1 MKTPIELT
9 ERIYFKLLLKVGVG
23 LVLLVVLIWGGLH
36 VFHKWQERH
45 LVRRAAGY
53 LAGGDTKTAS
63 LTARRAFQLNPENAD
78 AARMMAQIS
87 ERAADGSE
95 LEWRRKVVELAPEST
110 EDALALVR
118 SALRANDLGLA
129 ENTLR
134 GMSEAA
140 RETPG
145 YHAAMGRLL
154 EMRNKPGEAESH
166 WAKAAELAPD
176 DSAYQLQL
184 ALVRIASG
192 DPAKRE
198 QSLAVLERLR
208 ADPARRVA
216 ATRALIMDGASRGGD
231 SRRLYQL
238 AKELQAYPDAA
249 FGDRLLYLEI
259 LRQLRDPEYQ
269 PYLAQLEK
277 EAGANAADAASLL
290 SWTTKHA
297 TADAIRFANDLS
309 PEIRAKWPVPL
320 AVAEAYSAARDWP
333 ALQAA
338 LGSADWAAFDFLR
351 QAYLARALREQQQLA
366 EAEREWAKAQKAASG
381 RSSAVLMLARTVGSW
396 NWDKETIDLLWTL
409 TKTPEKRKE
418 ALQLLYQHYANSG
431 DTPGLYRVLLRSTEI
446 VPDDLT
452 MQNNLAQISLLIGAD
467 VERARKIAA
476 ELYEKE
482 PRNAAFVSTY
492 AFSLFARGDVEG
504 ARQALETLNEEQ
516 LQNASIAVY
525 YGVVLAAAG
534 EKEMARRYLDLGS
547 KAFLLPEER
556 ALVTKAENSLR

>member
-9 ERIYFKLLLKVGVG
+9 ERIYFKVFLRVLAGV
-23 LVLLVVLIWGGLH
+23 VLLVLLIWGGLH
-36 VFHKWQERH
+36 VFHRWQERH

-95 LEWRRKVVELAPEST
+95 LDWRRKVVELAPDAT

-118 SALRANDLGLA
+118 AALRANDLGLA

-140 RETPG
+140 RQTPS

-154 EMRNKPGEAESH
+154 ELRKKPAEAESH
-166 WAKAAELAPD
+166 WTKAAELAPED
-176 DSAYQLQL
+176 PAYQLQL
-184 ALVRIASG
+184 ALVRIGSG
-192 DPAKRE
+192 DNAKRE
-198 QSLAVLERLR
+198 ESLAVLERLR
-208 ADPARRVA
+208 ADPERRLA
-216 ATRALIMDGASRGGD
+216 ATRALIMDGASRGGEP
-231 SRRLYQL
+231 RRLYEL
-238 AKELQAYPDAA
+238 AKELQGYPDAA
-249 FGDRLLYLEI
+249 FADKLLYLEI

-269 PYLAQLEK
+269 PYLAQLEN
-277 EAGANAADAASLL
+277 AAATNAADAASLI
-290 SWTTKHA
+290 SWMTKHA
-297 TADAIRFANDLS
+297 TPDAIRFSNALAA
-309 PEIRAKWPVPL
+309 EIRGKWPVPL
-320 AVAEAYSAARDWP
+320 AIAEAYSAAKDWP
-333 ALQAA
+333 ALQTM
-338 LGSADWAAFDFLR
+338 LETADWSAFDFLR
-351 QAYLARALREQQQLA
+351 QAYLARALREQQQLVAA
-366 EAEREWAKAQKAASG
+366 EKEWARAQKAASAN
-381 RSSAVLMLARTVGSW
+381 SAAVLMLARTVGSW

-409 TKTPEKRKE
+409 SKARETRAE
-418 ALQLLYQHYANSG
+418 ALQLLYQNYANTG

-446 VPDDLT
+446 APDDLT
-452 MQNNLAQISLLIGAD
+452 MQNNLAKISLLIGAD
-467 VERARKIAA
+467 VERARKIAS

-492 AFSLFARGDVEG
+492 AFSLFARGDVSS
-504 ARQALETLNEEQ
+504 ARQALETLSDEQ
-516 LQNASIAVY
+516 LQNPSIAVY
-525 YGVVLAAAG
+525 YGIVLAAAG
-534 EKEMARRYLDLGS
+534 EKELARRFLDLGS